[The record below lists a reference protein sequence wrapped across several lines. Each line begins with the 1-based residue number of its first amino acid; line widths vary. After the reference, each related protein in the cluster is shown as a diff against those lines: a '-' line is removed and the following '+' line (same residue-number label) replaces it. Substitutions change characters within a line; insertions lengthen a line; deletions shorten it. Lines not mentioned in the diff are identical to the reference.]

1 VLYWS
6 LKLDFG
12 EKKTFDKVEHQLMMQ
27 VMKTQRFWAKMDAMD
42 GDDF

>member
-12 EKKTFDKVEHQLMMQ
+12 KKTFDKVEHQLMMQ